1 MSEVNQSYRASIAW
15 IIMDKD
21 FNFLFLQLIWAK
33 QEEWDFVKGGML
45 IWENENQTLTRE
57 IQEELWK
64 DFKYEIIWKSEWNII
79 YEWPEEYKKNKWFR
93 WQARIS
99 YWIKYLWGSIRLQE
113 NELQAYK
120 WVNIKNLKKF
130 MLKSYYSLFQ
140 YEIFKKDYLRIKNKF
155 NNIK

>member
-1 MSEVNQSYRASIAW
+1 
-15 IIMDKD
+15 
-21 FNFLFLQLIWAK
+21 

-45 IWENENQTLTRE
+45 IGENENQTLTRE
-57 IQEELWK
+57 IQEELGK
-64 DFKYEIIWKSEWNII
+64 DFKYEIIGKSEWNII
-79 YEWPEEYKKNKWFR
+79 YEWPEEYKKNKGFR
-93 WQARIS
+93 GQARIS
-99 YWIKYLWGSIRLQE
+99 YWIKYLGGSIRLQE